1 MGGDIS
7 LEMPT
12 DLRRDYTSA
21 TALDLDSPALNQRP
35 HHGGGITKLTVNFPS
50 SNKPPPDNVSSRNP
64 SRWRTPEFYFYA
76 VVFVVVVLIMF
87 WIPMRLSSGTYQI
100 LSISPSP
107 Y

>member
-7 LEMPT
+7 LEMST

-35 HHGGGITKLTVNFPS
+35 HHGGGITQLTVDIPS
-50 SNKPPPDNVSSRNP
+50 SYKPPPDNVTSRYP
-64 SRWRTPEFYFYA
+64 SRWRTPEFYLYA
-76 VVFVVVVLIMF
+76 VVFAVVVPIMF
-87 WIPMRLSSGTYQI
+87 WLPMSLSSGTYQVI
-100 LSISPSP
+100 SINPTR